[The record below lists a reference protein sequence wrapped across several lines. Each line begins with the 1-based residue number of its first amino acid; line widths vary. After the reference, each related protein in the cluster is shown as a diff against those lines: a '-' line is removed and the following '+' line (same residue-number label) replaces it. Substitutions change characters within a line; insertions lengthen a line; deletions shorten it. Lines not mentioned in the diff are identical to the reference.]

1 MTSTRGI
8 RAGRAFVELGVS
20 DKLSAGLRRAQRR
33 LEAFGAGVQRLGLRL
48 ASIATAAFAPL
59 GIAAVKAASD
69 AEESLSRFAQ
79 VFGREADAAGKFAD
93 DLARRVGRSG
103 LAARDALGTFQSFFT
118 GLGFAA
124 PEARE
129 LSQTLTEL
137 AIDFASFNNLSDEEG
152 IERFIS
158 ALSGSSEVLDR
169 FGINIKQAALEQEL
183 LRMGIS
189 KSWTEVTEQEKALA
203 RLNVIMR
210 AMGDQGAVGDATRTA
225 DSFANRMKR
234 LRGELRDA
242 AVAIGRALLPVLT
255 PLVQVVTAA
264 VQAVRSWA
272 EQNPRLVA
280 TIFGIGAAVVAAG
293 AALIGI
299 GLAISLAGVA
309 MGGLATAVG
318 VVASMLG
325 AVLSPIGLVVAAVVG
340 LGGAIAV
347 TSGAGGE
354 ALAWLMGQFTRLRD
368 WVGKVTGGIADAL
381 AAGDIALAAEILW
394 LSLKV
399 VWQKGVAALNSAWLE
414 ARRFFV
420 STAQSM
426 WYGVLAAAQIV
437 LHALE
442 VGWIETTSFL
452 SKTWSRFT
460 GGFQKAWESASS
472 FVAKR
477 MLEIQGLFDSGLDV
491 EAAKKAVDQQLE
503 QRLSEID
510 ERTRAAVAEREARRS
525 AERDRAGELNDATL
539 AQIGQQYEDA
549 QKALD
554 ARTDAGITDAQR
566 ELEAARQRLDEAIAE
581 AKRRREEAG
590 SEQGPSGSP
599 RDLLA
604 EFENR
609 LQAVGD
615 LVAQGI
621 SVRGTFNARA
631 VQGLA
636 SDSGAAERTARA
648 TEQTAKNTR
657 QLADAARG
665 GGLTFA

>member
-1 MTSTRGI
+1 MTVTVVR
-8 RAGRAFVELGVS
+8 
-20 DKLSAGLRRAQRR
+20 
-33 LEAFGAGVQRLGLRL
+33 
-48 ASIATAAFAPL
+48 P
-59 GIAAVKAASD
+59 
-69 AEESLSRFAQ
+69 
-79 VFGREADAAGKFAD
+79 D
-93 DLARRVGRSG
+93 DLADRILDRDKHPQWQGERTRMVYSFPTNEALWARYAEIRAEGLRADRGLGQATAFYKRNRKKMDEGASVAWPARFNHDELSAVQHAMNLKLQDEAAFWAEYQNEPLPEVAADDDLLTPEQIAAKTNGMPRSVAPIG
-103 LAARDALGTFQSFFT
+103 CTRATAFIDVQGKLLFWLVAGWEDDFT
-118 GLGFAA
+118 GY
-124 PEARE
+124 
-129 LSQTLTEL
+129 
-137 AIDFASFNNLSDEEG
+137 
-152 IERFIS
+152 
-158 ALSGSSEVLDR
+158 VLDY
-169 FGINIKQAALEQEL
+169 
-183 LRMGIS
+183 
-189 KSWTEVTEQEKALA
+189 
-203 RLNVIMR
+203 
-210 AMGDQGAVGDATRTA
+210 GAW
-225 DSFANRMKR
+225 
-234 LRGELRDA
+234 
-242 AVAIGRALLPVLT
+242 P
-255 PLVQVVTAA
+255 
-264 VQAVRSWA
+264 
-272 EQNPRLVA
+272 
-280 TIFGIGAAVVAAG
+280 
-293 AALIGI
+293 
-299 GLAISLAGVA
+299 
-309 MGGLATAVG
+309 
-318 VVASMLG
+318 
-325 AVLSPIGLVVAAVVG
+325 
-340 LGGAIAV
+340 
-347 TSGAGGE
+347 
-354 ALAWLMGQFTRLRD
+354 
-368 WVGKVTGGIADAL
+368 
-381 AAGDIALAAEILW
+381 
-394 LSLKV
+394 
-399 VWQKGVAALNSAWLE
+399 AALNSAWLE

-426 WYGVLAAAQIV
+426 WYGALAAAQIV

-503 QRLSEID
+503 QRLGEID

-525 AERDRAGELNDATL
+525 AERDRASELNDATL

-554 ARTDAGITDAQR
+554 ARTDARITDAQR

-590 SEQGPSGSP
+590 AEPGPSGSP
-599 RDLLA
+599 RDLLG

-648 TEQTAKNTR
+648 TEQTAKHIR

>member
-1 MTSTRGI
+1 VASSRGI

-33 LEAFGAGVQRLGLRL
+33 LKAFGAGVQRLGLRI
-48 ASIATAAFAPL
+48 ASIASAAFAPL

-69 AEESLSRFAQ
+69 AEEALSRFAQ
-79 VFGREADAAGKFAD
+79 VFGREAQAAGEFAD

-129 LSQTLTEL
+129 LSQRLTEL
-137 AIDFASFNNLSDEEG
+137 AIDFASFNNLSDDEG

-225 DSFANRMKR
+225 GSFANRMKR

-255 PLVQVVTAA
+255 PLVKVVTAA
-264 VQAVRSWA
+264 VKAVRAWA

-280 TIFGIGAAVVAAG
+280 TIFGVGAAVVAAG

-299 GLAISLAGVA
+299 GLAISIAGAA
-309 MGGLATAVG
+309 MGGLAAAIG
-318 VVASMLG
+318 VVISALG
-325 AVLSPIGLVVAAVVG
+325 AILSPIGLAVAAVVAM
-340 LGGAIAV
+340 GGTIVAA
-347 TSGAGGE
+347 SGAGGE
-354 ALAWLMGQFTRLRD
+354 ALSWLMGRFTRLRD

-399 VWQKGVAALNSAWLE
+399 VWQKGVAALNTAWLE

-426 WYGVLAAAQIV
+426 WHGALAAAQVV

-442 VGWIETTSFL
+442 VGWIETTAFL
-452 SKTWSRFT
+452 SKVWSRFT

-477 MLEIQGLFDSGLDV
+477 MLEIQGLFDGGLDV
-491 EAAKKAVDQQLE
+491 RAAKEAVDQQLE
-503 QRLSEID
+503 RRLGEID
-510 ERTRAAVAEREARRS
+510 QRTRAAVADREARRS
-525 AERDRAGELNDATL
+525 AARDRASELNEATL
-539 AQIGQQYEDA
+539 ARIGRQYEDA
-549 QKALD
+549 QEALD
-554 ARTDAGITDAQR
+554 ARTDARITDAQR
-566 ELEAARQRLDEAIAE
+566 ELEAARRRLDEAIAE
-581 AKRRREEAG
+581 AGRRRDEAA
-590 SEQGPSGSP
+590 SEPGAGASP
-599 RDLLA
+599 RDRLA
-604 EFENR
+604 EFESR

-615 LVAQGI
+615 RVAEGI

-636 SDSGAAERTARA
+636 SDTGAAERTARA
-648 TEQTAKNTR
+648 TEQTARNTR
-657 QLADAARG
+657 DLTDAARS

>member
-1 MTSTRGI
+1 MADTRGI

-79 VFGREADAAGKFAD
+79 VFGREAEAAGKFAD
-93 DLARRVGRSG
+93 ELAKRVGRSG
-103 LAARDALGTFQSFFT
+103 LAARDALGTFQSFFK
-118 GLGFAA
+118 GLGFAG

-152 IERFIS
+152 IERSIS

-183 LRMGIS
+183 LRMGIN

-210 AMGDQGAVGDATRTA
+210 SMGDQGAVGDATRTA
-225 DSFANRMKR
+225 GSFANRMKR

-255 PLVQVVTAA
+255 PMVKVVTAA

-280 TIFGIGAAVVAAG
+280 TIFGVGAAVVAAG

-318 VVASMLG
+318 IVGAALG
-325 AVLSPIGLVVAAVVG
+325 ALLSPIGLVVAAVVG
-340 LGGAIAV
+340 LGGTLLV
-347 TSGAGGE
+347 TSGKGGE
-354 ALAWLMGQFTRLRD
+354 AIAWLMEQFTRLRD
-368 WVGKVTGGIADAL
+368 WVSKVTRGIADAL

-399 VWQKGVAALNSAWLE
+399 IWQKGVAALNSAWLE

-426 WYGVLAAAQIV
+426 WYGALAAAQIV

-442 VGWIETTSFL
+442 VGWIETTAFL

-477 MLEIQGLFDSGLDV
+477 MLEIQGLFDDGLDV
-491 EAAKKAVDQQLE
+491 EAAKKAVDEQLE
-503 QRLSEID
+503 QRLGEID
-510 ERTRAAVAEREARRS
+510 DRTRAALADREARRS
-525 AERDRAGELNDATL
+525 SERDRSSELNDATL
-539 AQIGQQYEDA
+539 SEIGKQYEDA

-554 ARTDAGITDAQR
+554 AQTDERVTDAQR
-566 ELEAARQRLDEAIAE
+566 ELEQARKRLDDAIEEAR
-581 AKRRREEAG
+581 RRREEAEG
-590 SEQGPSGSP
+590 EPDSRP
-599 RDLLA
+599 RNLLA
-604 EFENR
+604 EFEDR
-609 LQAVGD
+609 LRGIGD
-615 LVAQGI
+615 LVAEGI
-621 SVRGTFNARA
+621 SVRGTFNASA

-636 SDSGAAERTARA
+636 SDDAVAERTAKA
-648 TEQTAKNTR
+648 TEQTAKHTR
-657 QLADAARG
+657 QLADAAKS

>member
-1 MTSTRGI
+1 MANTRGI
-8 RAGRAFVELGVS
+8 RAGRAYVELGVS

-59 GIAAVKAASD
+59 GIVAVKAASD

-79 VFGREADAAGKFAD
+79 VFGREAEAAGMFAD
-93 DLARRVGRSG
+93 ELAKRVGRSG
-103 LAARDALGTFQSFFT
+103 LAARDALGTFQSFFK
-118 GLGFAA
+118 GLGFAG

-183 LRMGIS
+183 LRMGIH

-210 AMGDQGAVGDATRTA
+210 SMGDQGAVGDATRTA
-225 DSFANRMKR
+225 DSFTNRMKR

-255 PLVQVVTAA
+255 PMVKVVSAA

-280 TIFGIGAAVVAAG
+280 TIFGLGAAVVAVG

-309 MGGLATAVG
+309 MGGLATAIG
-318 VVASMLG
+318 IVASGLG
-325 AVLSPIGLVVAAVVG
+325 ALISPIGLVVAAVVG
-340 LGGAIAV
+340 LGGTLLV
-347 TSGAGGE
+347 TSGKGGE
-354 ALAWLMGQFTRLRD
+354 ALAWLMEQFTRLRD
-368 WVGKVTGGIADAL
+368 WVSKVTRGISDAL

-399 VWQKGVAALNSAWLE
+399 IWQKGVATLNSAWLE

-426 WYGVLAAAQIV
+426 WYGALAAAQIV

-442 VGWIETTSFL
+442 VGWIETTAFL

-460 GGFQKAWESASS
+460 GGFQRAWQSASS

-477 MLEIQGLFDSGLDV
+477 MLEIQGLFDDGLDV
-491 EAAKKAVDQQLE
+491 EAAKKAVDEQLE
-503 QRLSEID
+503 QRLGEID
-510 ERTRAAVAEREARRS
+510 DRTRAALADREARRS
-525 AERDRAGELNDATL
+525 SERDRSSELNDATL
-539 AQIGQQYEDA
+539 SEIGKQYEDA

-554 ARTDAGITDAQR
+554 AQTDERVTDAQR
-566 ELEAARQRLDEAIAE
+566 ELEEARKRLDDAIEEAR
-581 AKRRREEAG
+581 RRREEAEG
-590 SEQGPSGSP
+590 EPDSRP
-599 RDLLA
+599 RNLLT
-604 EFENR
+604 EFEDR
-609 LQAVGD
+609 LRGIGD
-615 LVAQGI
+615 LVAEGI
-621 SVRGTFNARA
+621 AVRGTFNARA

-636 SDSGAAERTARA
+636 SDDAVAERTARA
-648 TEQTAKNTR
+648 TEQTAKHTR
-657 QLADAARG
+657 QLADAAKS